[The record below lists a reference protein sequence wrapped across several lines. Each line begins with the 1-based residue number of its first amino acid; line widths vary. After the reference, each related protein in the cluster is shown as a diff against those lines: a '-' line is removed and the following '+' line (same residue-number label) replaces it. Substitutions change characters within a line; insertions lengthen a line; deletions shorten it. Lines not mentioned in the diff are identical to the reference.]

1 MEDLLEEL
9 KKLDEIDLL
18 ELLDITSEDI
28 VNAFQRKIEKR
39 RTRLEEKVFGG
50 TQELEDEEASSSEIE

>member
-1 MEDLLEEL
+1 LIEL
-9 KKLDEIDLL
+9 HEALKELDEIDLL

-39 RTRLEEKVFGG
+39 RTRLEEAVFGG
-50 TQELEDEEASSSEIE
+50 PQTLEDEETSADEIE